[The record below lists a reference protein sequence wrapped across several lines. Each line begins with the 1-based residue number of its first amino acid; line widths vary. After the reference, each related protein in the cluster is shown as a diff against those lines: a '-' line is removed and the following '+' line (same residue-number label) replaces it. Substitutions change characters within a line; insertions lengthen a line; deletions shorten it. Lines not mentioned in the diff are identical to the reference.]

1 MIQTACY
8 LAFFQQ
14 IGPMEIVVI
23 GAILLLL
30 FGGRLPEMAKS
41 LGRGVREFK
50 KGIRDIGDDIETAGE
65 DKRATGKGGDG
76 SDTGS
81 GKIGGT
87 GGQSLSG

>member
-1 MIQTACY
+1 MIQAACY
-8 LAFFQQ
+8 LAFLHQ

-50 KGIRDIGDDIETAGE
+50 KGIRDIGDDIETGGE
-65 DKRATGKGGDG
+65 DKRATGNGGG
-76 SDTGS
+76 ASDTGS
-81 GKIGGT
+81 DKTGGT
-87 GGQSLSG
+87 GGESLSG